1 MRRIIVTL
9 LALSIVSGMGHA
21 AAAQTVKLGTLA
33 PEGSSWHR
41 IIRDLAEQWRALSN
55 GALDVRIYAGGI
67 AGDEPDM
74 VRKMKIGQLHAAALT
89 GAGLSRIAPE
99 IQALQLPMMLRS
111 DAELDYVRERIGPEI
126 EAALEAKGFK
136 VLTWGDAG
144 WVHFFA
150 QAPVVHPDDL
160 KPQRL
165 FVWSAE
171 TAYIELWKDFGFEP
185 VPLAATDIHTALQSG
200 LINAFSTTPIAALS
214 FQWFGLAKNM
224 TDLKWAPLVGALV
237 TSTRTWEAVPEDLK
251 PALLR
256 ASREAGVRL
265 QREVRKLDSEA
276 VRVMQEHGLVVHHVP
291 PEIAL
296 EWERIVR
303 AGYAKLADVL
313 VPASMIAEVERLRN
327 AYRAEHGER

>member
-1 MRRIIVTL
+1 MRRFIVTL
-9 LALSIVSGMGHA
+9 LALSIVSVMGHV

-33 PEGSSWHR
+33 PEGSSWHQ
-41 IIRDLAEQWRALSN
+41 IIRDLAEDWRTLSG
-55 GALDVRIYAGGI
+55 GALDVRIYPGGT

-89 GAGLSRIAPE
+89 GAGLARIAPE

-111 DAELDYVRERIGPEI
+111 NAELDYVRERLGPTL
-126 EAALEAKGFK
+126 EAALEAKGFT

-150 QAPVVHPDDL
+150 QTPVVHPDDL
-160 KPQRL
+160 RPQRL

-185 VPLAATDIHTALQSG
+185 VPLAPTDIHTALQSG
-200 LINAFSTTPIAALS
+200 LIEAFSTTPIAALS
-214 FQWFGLAKNM
+214 FQWFGLAKHM

-237 TSTRTWEAVPEDLK
+237 ISSRTWQAVPEDLR

-265 QREVRKLDSEA
+265 QGEVRALDSEA

-291 PEIAL
+291 PEVAL
-296 EWERIVR
+296 EWEGIVR
-303 AGYAKLADVL
+303 DGYARLADVM
-313 VPASMIAEVERLRN
+313 VPAALVAEVERLRDEF
-327 AYRAEHGER
+327 RALQAER